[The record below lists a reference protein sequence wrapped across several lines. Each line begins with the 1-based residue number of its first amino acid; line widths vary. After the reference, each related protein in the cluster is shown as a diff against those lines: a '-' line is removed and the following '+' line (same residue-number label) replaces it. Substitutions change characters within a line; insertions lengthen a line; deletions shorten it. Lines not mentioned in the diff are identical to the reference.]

1 MMILPMFAVQKYVK
15 TGSFLGTYM
24 KELGDNSATETN
36 KINEKLH
43 LFDSSN

>member
-1 MMILPMFAVQKYVK
+1 MFAVQKCVQN
-15 TGSFLGTYM
+15 GSFVGTCM